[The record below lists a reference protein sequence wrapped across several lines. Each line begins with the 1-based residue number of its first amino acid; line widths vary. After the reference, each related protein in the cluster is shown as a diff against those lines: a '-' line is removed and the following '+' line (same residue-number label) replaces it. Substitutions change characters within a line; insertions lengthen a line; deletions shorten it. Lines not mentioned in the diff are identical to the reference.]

1 MPQKLFFISFIIA
14 LTVAVAF
21 GQKTLTSSPKLSP
34 TPLPTP
40 FSMENALTEAEKQ
53 TDVYRENFNNLLAEE
68 TKTFEEYKKDGALK
82 NSRAIESNF
91 LVYQS
96 ANNPGSVVEYR
107 NVTRVDGKTVGD
119 SEKRAQDFFEK
130 VLKSSTADQEL
141 KKIQQESSRY
151 DKNLDISGLTLNQA
165 PVLLAHIRPF
175 FDFQFLGK
183 ENIGGSKV
191 IIDASDRYQN

>member
-68 TKTFEEYKKDGALK
+68 TKTF
-82 NSRAIESNF
+82 
-91 LVYQS
+91 
-96 ANNPGSVVEYR
+96 
-107 NVTRVDGKTVGD
+107 
-119 SEKRAQDFFEK
+119 
-130 VLKSSTADQEL
+130 
-141 KKIQQESSRY
+141 
-151 DKNLDISGLTLNQA
+151 
-165 PVLLAHIRPF
+165 
-175 FDFQFLGK
+175 
-183 ENIGGSKV
+183 
-191 IIDASDRYQN
+191 